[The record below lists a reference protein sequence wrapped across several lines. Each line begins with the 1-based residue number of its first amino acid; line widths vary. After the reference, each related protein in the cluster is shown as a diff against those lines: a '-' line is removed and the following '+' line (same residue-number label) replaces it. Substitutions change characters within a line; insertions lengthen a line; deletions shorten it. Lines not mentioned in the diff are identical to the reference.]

1 MTGAAPGLAPIA
13 SVILPVTGAAL
24 TFLLGPRL
32 ARPLALL
39 AALATTAAV
48 VAVTAPVAGMGA
60 RRYPLGGWG
69 APLGV
74 DLYLDGL
81 AAVFLLTTTPVG
93 LLAAFHALAAGSDRT
108 GNDGSPGPFWA
119 AWLLCWAALNGLFLA
134 GDIFNLYVTLEL
146 LTLSAIG
153 LIAAAGGPA
162 RAAALRYLLWA
173 LAGSLAYLLGVALLY
188 AAYGTVDIV
197 HLGARVTDGALPR
210 AAGLLMLAGLALKA
224 ALFPLHFWLP
234 PAHASAPPPVSA
246 VLSALV
252 VKAAFYVVLRLWVT
266 VFEPLPTAPAG
277 LVLGLL
283 GATAVLW
290 GSVQAF
296 RQERLKML
304 VAYSTVAQ
312 VGYLFLCFALSAG
325 WSAAVYLA
333 VSHAAAKA
341 AMFLGAGSIARAL
354 GHDRVD
360 DLGAVSERLP
370 VTLFAVG
377 IAGVSLM
384 GLPPTGGFVGKW
396 MLLQAALAA
405 GQWWVAG
412 AVLAGG
418 ILAACYVFRIVAAC
432 FAEAPAGP
440 VSPVPLASQLPSL
453 VLAALALL
461 LGLVAPYPLGLLEAG
476 APFGAMTEP
485 LR

>member
-1 MTGAAPGLAPIA
+1 MTGAIPGLAPIA
-13 SVILPVTGAAL
+13 SVILPVTGAVLA
-24 TFLLGPRL
+24 FLLGPRL

-48 VAVTAPVAGMGA
+48 VAVTAPVAGVGA
-60 RRYPLGGWG
+60 TRYSLGGWG
-69 APLGV
+69 APLGI

-81 AAVFLLTTTPVG
+81 AAVFLLTASLVALP
-93 LLAAFHALAAGSDRT
+93 AALHALAAGSDRAS
-108 GNDGSPGPFWA
+108 NDGSPGPFWA
-119 AWLLCWAALNGLFLA
+119 AWLLCWGALNGLFLA

-153 LIAAAGGPA
+153 LIAAAGGAA
-162 RAAALRYLLWA
+162 RSAALRYLLWA
-173 LAGSLAYLLGVALLY
+173 LAGSLAYLLGVALLF
-188 AAYGTVDIV
+188 ATYGTVDIV
-197 HLGARVTDGALPR
+197 HLAARVTDGALPR

-246 VLSALV
+246 MLSALV

-266 VFEPLPTAPAG
+266 VFEPLPTAPVG

-283 GATAVLW
+283 GAAAVLW

-312 VGYLFLCFALSAG
+312 VGYLFLCFALGAG

-396 MLLQAALAA
+396 MLLEAALAA

-412 AVLAGG
+412 AVLTGG
-418 ILAACYVFRIVAAC
+418 ILAACYAFRIVAAC
-432 FAEAPAGP
+432 FAEPPAGP

-453 VLAALALL
+453 ALAALALL